1 MQAAGKKYDP
11 VIYDGAGHGFMRA
24 GEDPSN
30 TNPANVTARQK
41 GLERLETLLKT
52 M

>member
-1 MQAAGKKYDP
+1 
-11 VIYDGAGHGFMRA
+11 MRA

-30 TNPANVTARQK
+30 TNPANKTAHDEAWQRW
-41 GLERLETLLKT
+41 LDLLKK